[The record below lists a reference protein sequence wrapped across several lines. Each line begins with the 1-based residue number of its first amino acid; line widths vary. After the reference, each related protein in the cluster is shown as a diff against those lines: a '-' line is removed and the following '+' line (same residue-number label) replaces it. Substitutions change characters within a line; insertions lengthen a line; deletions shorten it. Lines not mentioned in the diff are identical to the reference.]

1 MICERQELWRITMVT
16 EDESLRYAR
25 DVVAVDPMATF
36 LGIQLKEVRRAY
48 ARLSLDIRPEY
59 LNALGRAH
67 GMIVSALVDQAAA
80 VAANSTE
87 HRALIVEIKVN
98 FLDAV
103 SPGDTVT
110 AEAKAIDTRKSL
122 SLWQVDVHDSSGKLV
137 ATGQAVGYHRP

>member
-1 MICERQELWRITMVT
+1 MVM
-16 EDESLRYAR
+16 ENESLRYAQ
-25 DVVAVDPMATF
+25 DVVAADPMATF

-67 GMIVSALVDQAAA
+67 GMIISALVDQAAA
-80 VAANSTE
+80 VAANSAE
-87 HRALIVEIKVN
+87 YRALIVEVKIN

-110 AEAKAIDTRKSL
+110 AEARALDLRKSL
-122 SLWQVDVHDSSGKLV
+122 SLWQVDVRDSSGKLV
-137 ATGQAVGYHRP
+137 ATGQAMGYHRPSRE

>member
-1 MICERQELWRITMVT
+1 MEN
-16 EDESLRYAR
+16 ESLRYAQ
-25 DVVAVDPMATF
+25 DVVAADPMATF
-36 LGIQLKEVRRAY
+36 LGIQIKEIRRAY

-67 GMIVSALVDQAAA
+67 GMIISALVDQAAA
-80 VAANSTE
+80 VAANSAE

-110 AEAKAIDTRKSL
+110 AEARALDLRKSL
-122 SLWQVDVHDSSGKLV
+122 SLWQVDVRDFSGKLV
-137 ATGQAVGYHRP
+137 ATGQAIGYHRPSRE

>member
-1 MICERQELWRITMVT
+1 MVT